1 MLNLRNRVIYMK
13 HLRIGKVE
21 EYLLNKLESGE
32 KIHLLLIDPEESTS
46 QEASLIASR
55 AEEVGSD
62 GIMVGGS
69 TFFSQSQMDDLVKS
83 IKSAISIPVII
94 FPNNITSISR
104 YADAIWFMSLLNS
117 VDHYFIIGAQSQGA
131 VLVSQYGI
139 EAIPMGYLIFGGDTA
154 VAAMGRALP
163 LPMNRG
169 EVAACYA
176 LAAQYL
182 GMRFVYLEAGS
193 GAEKPVPP
201 QTIRAVRKAIDIP
214 IIVGGGIRRPEDAIT
229 SLKAGA
235 DIIVTGTIA
244 EESFQRCR
252 EIIRAVKSFRA

>member
-1 MLNLRNRVIYMK
+1 MR
-13 HLRIGKVE
+13 HLRVGKTE
-21 EYLLNKLESGE
+21 RYLMEKIESGE
-32 KIHLLLIDPEESTS
+32 PVHLTLFDPEEVDLDSAGAIARRS
-46 QEASLIASR
+46 EEA
-55 AEEVGSD
+55 GTD

-69 TFFSQSQMDDLVKS
+69 TIFSQNLIDTFIKS
-83 IKSAISIPVII
+83 IKESVSIPVII

-117 VDHYFIIGAQSQGA
+117 TDHYYLIGAQSQGA
-131 VLVSQYGI
+131 VLVKQYGL

-163 LPMNRG
+163 LPLEHG

-193 GAEKPVPP
+193 GARTHIPP
-201 QTIRAVRKAIDIP
+201 PTVRRVAESVDIP
-214 IIVGGGIRRPEDAIT
+214 VIVGGGIRSTEAASDMVR
-229 SLKAGA
+229 AGA
-235 DIIVTGTIA
+235 KIVVTGTVVERDYEA
-244 EESFQRCR
+244 YRR
-252 EIIRAVKSFRA
+252 IIRAVKGGGP

>member
-1 MLNLRNRVIYMK
+1 SK
-13 HLRIGKVE
+13 
-21 EYLLNKLESGE
+21 
-32 KIHLLLIDPEESTS
+32 
-46 QEASLIASR
+46 IASS
-55 AEEVGSD
+55 AEKAGSD

-69 TFFSQSQMDDLVKS
+69 TFFSQSQMDELVKS
-83 IKSAISIPVII
+83 IKSSATIPVII

-131 VLVSQYGI
+131 ILVSQYGL
-139 EAIPMGYLIFGGDTA
+139 EAIPMGYLVFGGDTA

-163 LPMNRG
+163 LPPSRG

-193 GAEKPVPP
+193 GAERPIPP
-201 QTIRAVRKAIDIP
+201 QTIRAVRRAVSVP
-214 IIVGGGIRRPEDAIT
+214 IIVGGGIRRPEDAVE

-244 EESFQRCR
+244 EESFERCR
-252 EIIRAVKSFRA
+252 EIIRAIKSFKP

>member
-1 MLNLRNRVIYMK
+1 MK
-13 HLRIGKVE
+13 HLKVGRIE
-21 EYLLNKLESGE
+21 SYLLEKMERGE
-32 KIHLLLIDPEESTS
+32 KIHLLLLDPEELS
-46 QEASLIASR
+46 ADDASR
-55 AEEVGSD
+55 VAREAEEAGSD

-69 TFFSQSQMDDLVKS
+69 TFFSQPVLDEFVKS
-83 IKSAISIPVII
+83 IKERVSIPVII
-94 FPNNITSISR
+94 FPNNITSITP

-131 VLVSQYGI
+131 VLVKRYQL
-139 EAIPMGYLIFGGDTA
+139 EAIPMGYIVFGGNTA

-163 LPMNRG
+163 LPPEHG

-193 GAEKPVPP
+193 GAERPLPP
-201 QTIRAVRKAIDIP
+201 TTVRTVKRSIDIP
-214 IIVGGGIRRPEDAIT
+214 LIVGGGIKSVDDANSI
-229 SLKAGA
+229 LGAGA

-244 EESFQRCR
+244 EKDFDACR
-252 EIIRAVKSFRA
+252 RLINAIKSFSERL

>member
-1 MLNLRNRVIYMK
+1 MRRGIKIGRV
-13 HLRIGKVE
+13 E
-21 EYLLNKLESGE
+21 QYLLSKLESGE
-32 KIHLLLIDPEESTS
+32 KIHLLLIDPEESS
-46 QEASLIASR
+46 PEKASKIASR

-69 TFFSQSQMDDLVKS
+69 TFFSQSQMDELVKS
-83 IKSAISIPVII
+83 IKSSVKIPVII

-131 VLVSQYGI
+131 VLVSQYGL
-139 EAIPMGYLIFGGDTA
+139 EAIPMGYLVFGGDTA

-163 LPMNRG
+163 LPFNRG

-193 GAEKPVPP
+193 GAQRPIPP
-201 QTIRAVRKAIDIP
+201 QIIKAVRKAVVIP
-214 IIVGGGIRRPEDAIT
+214 IIVGGGIRRPENAVEA
-229 SLKAGA
+229 LRAEA

-244 EESFQRCR
+244 EESFEHCE
-252 EIIRAVKSFRA
+252 EIIRAVKSFNKKR

>member
-1 MLNLRNRVIYMK
+1 MK
-13 HLRIGKVE
+13 HLKIGKIE
-21 EYLLNKLESGE
+21 SYLLEKIERGE
-32 KIHLLLIDPEESTS
+32 KLHMLLIDPEEVTAEDAGKMARESE
-46 QEASLIASR
+46 EA
-55 AEEVGSD
+55 GSD

-69 TFFSQSQMDDLVKS
+69 TFFSQSALDEFIKS
-83 IKSAISIPVII
+83 IKENISIPVII
-94 FPNNITSISR
+94 FPNNITSITK

-131 VLVSQYGI
+131 VIVKRYGI
-139 EAIPMGYLIFGGDTA
+139 EAIPLGYIIFGGNTA

-163 LPMNRG
+163 LPPDHG

-193 GAEKPVPP
+193 GAERPLPSS
-201 QTIRAVRKAIDIP
+201 TIRTVREAVEIP
-214 IIVGGGIRRPEDAIT
+214 LIVGGGIRSMDSVNMVLE
-229 SLKAGA
+229 AGA

-244 EESFQRCR
+244 EKNFGAYRNL
-252 EIIRAVKSFRA
+252 IKTVKNFSKKL

>member
-1 MLNLRNRVIYMK
+1 MRMYRVA
-13 HLRIGKVE
+13 GKTERYLVE
-21 EYLLNKLESGE
+21 KIMSGE
-32 KIHLLLIDPEESTS
+32 KLHLTLLDPEEIGL
-46 QEASLIASR
+46 ERGKEIAKR
-55 AEEVGSD
+55 GEEVGTD

-69 TFFSQSQMDDLVKS
+69 TFFSQNILDEFVKS
-83 IKSAISIPVII
+83 IKREVSIPVIL
-94 FPNNITSISR
+94 FPNNITGISR

-131 VLVSQYGI
+131 VIVKQYGL
-139 EAIPMGYLIFGGDTA
+139 EAIPLGYIVFGGDTA

-163 LPMNRG
+163 LPFNHG

-193 GAEKPVPP
+193 KALSPIPP
-201 QTIRAVRKAIDIP
+201 KTIRSVREAIDIP
-214 IIVGGGIRRPEDAIT
+214 LIVGGGIRSPETARKV
-229 SLKAGA
+229 LEAGA

-244 EESFQRCR
+244 EEDLRIYESVVKA
-252 EIIRAVKSFRA
+252 IKSFPKA

>member
-1 MLNLRNRVIYMK
+1 MR
-13 HLRIGKVE
+13 HLRIGRVE
-21 EYLLNKLESGE
+21 RYLLDKLESGE
-32 KIHLLLIDPEESTS
+32 RIHLLLIDPEE
-46 QEASLIASR
+46 ASPEQASKIASS
-55 AEEVGSD
+55 AEKAGSD

-69 TFFSQSQMDDLVKS
+69 TFFSQSQMDELVKS
-83 IKSAISIPVII
+83 IKSSATIPVII

-131 VLVSQYGI
+131 ILVSQYGL
-139 EAIPMGYLIFGGDTA
+139 EAIPMGYLVFGGDTA

-163 LPMNRG
+163 LPPSRG

-182 GMRFVYLEAGS
+182 GMRFVHLEAGS
-193 GAEKPVPP
+193 GAERPIPP
-201 QTIRAVRKAIDIP
+201 QTIRAVRRAVSVP
-214 IIVGGGIRRPEDAIT
+214 IIVGGGIRRPEDAVE

-244 EESFQRCR
+244 EESFERCR
-252 EIIRAVKSFRA
+252 EIIRAIKSFKP